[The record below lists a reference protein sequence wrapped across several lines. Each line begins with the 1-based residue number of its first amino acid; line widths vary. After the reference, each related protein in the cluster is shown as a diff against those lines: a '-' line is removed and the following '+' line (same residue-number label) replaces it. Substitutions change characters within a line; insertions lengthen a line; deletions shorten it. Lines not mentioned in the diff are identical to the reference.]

1 MGPTAASLHGAGET
15 ERLRVTFARMT
26 WATAAV
32 GLVVG
37 ALLIVAG
44 PWLLG
49 LFGPE
54 FVAGYPALVVL
65 VVGQVVNAATGSV
78 GVILGMTGH
87 AGRLFVNAGLTAVLT
102 VVLNV
107 LLIPQFGIVGSALA
121 TSISLATVNIVRTI
135 QVRQVLGYWAYDPH
149 ELAFWVHGL
158 RAYSRRL
165 MLRPNLGQDAP

>member
-1 MGPTAASLHGAGET
+1 
-15 ERLRVTFARMT
+15 MT

-32 GLVVG
+32 GLLVG
-37 ALLIVAG
+37 AVLIVAG

-78 GVILGMTGH
+78 GVVLGMTGH

-102 VVLNV
+102 VVLNI
-107 LLIPQFGIVGSALA
+107 LLIPQLGIVGSALA
-121 TSISLATVNIVRTI
+121 TSISLATVNVVRTI

-165 MLRPNLGQDAP
+165 MFRPGLGHEGQ